1 MLDET
6 LLKREEKAMLAL
18 RSLYRRYGYRPF
30 RMSRFEEY
38 EFYMRNKDYLESGR
52 IITFTDT
59 DGKLMALKPDV
70 TLSIIK
76 NGVDEPGCRQKVY
89 YDESVFRVPA
99 GGQQFREIRQ
109 AGLECIGEIR
119 LYDVYEVL
127 LLAAESLGAISDR
140 FVLDLSHLG
149 ILSALLEETGQEES
163 FRRRAAACFGSK
175 NAHDLRDLCLSR
187 EVSPA
192 VTERLCR
199 CAALSGP
206 LPETVRELEGIC
218 PPGAADCLEEL
229 RTLSRLLGET
239 PWGERISLDFSVV
252 NNMGYYSGIV
262 FSGFLEGIVDPVLSG
277 GRYDRLMHKLGRRS
291 GAIGFAVYLDLLN
304 SLRSDGPEGDPD
316 ILLLIPGDADPER
329 VARAVGKLTAA
340 GGSVSV
346 QERIPAVGGYGKCLR
361 LEEVEP
367 C

>member
-6 LLKREEKAMLAL
+6 LLKREERAMLAL
-18 RSLYRRYGYRPF
+18 RALYRRYGYRPF

-76 NGVDEPGCRQKVY
+76 AGVDEPGCRQRVY

-109 AGLECIGEIR
+109 AGLECIGEIG
-119 LYDVYEVL
+119 LYEVYEVL
-127 LLAAESLGAISDR
+127 RLAAESLGAISDR

-149 ILSALLEETGQEES
+149 ILSALLEETEQDES
-163 FRRRAAACFGSK
+163 FRREAAACFAEK
-175 NAHDLRDLCLSR
+175 NAHDLRSLCRSR
-187 EVSPA
+187 GIPQEL
-192 VTERLCR
+192 TDKLCR

-206 LPETVRELEGIC
+206 LEETARELEELC
-218 PPGAADCLEEL
+218 PPAAGKYLEEL
-229 RTLSRLLGET
+229 RTLGRMLAGT

-262 FSGFLEGIVDPVLSG
+262 FSGYVEGIVETVLSG
-277 GRYDRLMHKLGRRS
+277 GRYDRLMHKLGRKS

-304 SLRSDGPEGDPD
+304 ALPGEKTERDADV
-316 ILLLIPGDADPER
+316 LLLAPAGADPER
-329 VARAVGKLTAA
+329 VARAAERLAA
-340 GGSVSV
+340 EGRRVSV
-346 QERIPAVGGYGKCLR
+346 QERVPAAMEYGECIP

>member
-6 LLKREEKAMLAL
+6 LLKGEERAMLAL
-18 RSLYRRYGYRPF
+18 RSLYRSHGYRPF

-76 NGVDEPGCRQKVY
+76 NGEDEPGCRQKVY

-109 AGLECIGEIR
+109 AGLECIGDIR

-127 LLAAESLGAISDR
+127 LLAAESLGALSDR

-149 ILSALLEETGQEES
+149 ILSALLEETGQDEA
-163 FRRRAAACFGSK
+163 FRRKAALCFAEK
-175 NAHDLRDLCLSR
+175 NAHDLRDLCGSR
-187 EVSPA
+187 GVSPA
-192 VTERLCR
+192 ATERLCR
-199 CAALSGP
+199 CAALCGP
-206 LPETVRELEGIC
+206 LPETVRELEGLC
-218 PPGAADCLEEL
+218 PAGAEESLEEL
-229 RTLSRLLGET
+229 RTLSRLLGKT

-252 NNMGYYSGIV
+252 NNIGYYSGIV
-262 FSGFLEGIVDPVLSG
+262 FSGFLEGIVDTVLSG

-291 GAIGFAVYLDLLN
+291 GAIGFAVYLDLL
-304 SLRSDGPEGDPD
+304 SALRPPEPEMDAD
-316 ILLLIPGDADPER
+316 VLLLVPEDADPER
-329 VARAVGKLTAA
+329 VARAAGRLTAA
-340 GGSVSV
+340 GRSVSV
-346 QERIPAVGGYGKCLR
+346 QERAPAAGSFGECIR
-361 LEEVEP
+361 LEEAET

>member
-6 LLKREEKAMLAL
+6 LLKREERAMLAL
-18 RSLYRRYGYRPF
+18 RALYRSRGYRPF

-76 NGVDEPGCRQKVY
+76 AGEDEPGCRQRVY

-99 GGQQFREIRQ
+99 GDRQLREIRQ
-109 AGLECIGEIR
+109 AGLECIGDIG

-140 FVLDLSHLG
+140 FVLALSHLG
-149 ILSALLEETGQEES
+149 ILSALLEETGEDEA
-163 FRRRAAACFGSK
+163 FRRKAAACFAEK
-175 NAHDLRDLCLSR
+175 NAHDLRELCRSR
-187 EVSPA
+187 GVEEA
-192 VTERLCR
+192 VAERLCR

-206 LPETVRELEGIC
+206 LERTVEELAALC
-218 PPGAADCLEEL
+218 PPAAAESLEEL
-229 RTLSRLLGET
+229 CTLARLLGET
-239 PWGERISLDFSVV
+239 PWGDRVYLDFSVV
-252 NNMGYYSGIV
+252 NNMGYYSSIV
-262 FSGFLEGIVDPVLSG
+262 FSGFLEGIVETVLSG
-277 GRYDRLMHKLGRRS
+277 GRYDRLMHKLGRKS
-291 GAIGFAVYLDLLN
+291 GAIGFAVYLDLLS
-304 SLRSDGPEGDPD
+304 SLHTPDPGPDVD
-316 ILLLIPGDADPER
+316 VLLLAEPGADPER
-329 VARAVGKLTAA
+329 VARAAERFTGA
-340 GGSVSV
+340 GRTVSV
-346 QERIPAVGGYGKCLR
+346 QGRIPAALRYGECVR
-361 LEEVEP
+361 LEEAEK